1 MKRCLTFMMVLIGV
15 AATNVSLRPVLAQ
28 TAGQSNAD
36 EVAKSLSNPNTPLA
50 SLNFE
55 NSFIWYK
62 GDLPGADAQTT
73 YRLLFQPILPFPI
86 DEQGTT
92 IFWRPGV
99 PFLFNEPIYDVQ
111 RGDFEDAS
119 FGIGDIGFDL
129 AVGRTEK
136 SGFIWAFGTLV
147 TLPTATNDD
156 FAGKQ
161 FRLGPEMAIGQAF
174 SKGIVVF
181 FPTHQWDVAGW
192 SDRPYS
198 TTTAQLGGV
207 AFLGGGATIGSVP
220 KLAYDWI
227 SQEWT
232 IPINLTFSQT
242 IVTDSQPIKHSLAF
256 DYYVQQPDAFGPQ
269 FMFRYTLTPVVK
281 NPLANLFSRN
291 NN

>member
-1 MKRCLTFMMVLIGV
+1 MKHCLTFAMVLVAVV
-15 AATNVSLRPVLAQ
+15 AANFSARSALAQ
-28 TAGQSNAD
+28 RAGQSNAD

-55 NSFIWYK
+55 NGFTWYK
-62 GDLPGADAQTT
+62 GDLPGADDQTT
-73 YRLLFQPILPFPI
+73 YRLLFQPVLPFPI
-86 DEQGTT
+86 DSQGTT
-92 IFWRPGV
+92 IFWRPAV
-99 PFLFNEPIYDVQ
+99 PFLFNEPIFDVQ
-111 RGDFEDAS
+111 RGDFKDAS

-136 SGFIWAFGTLV
+136 SGFIWAFGSLV
-147 TLPTATNDD
+147 TLPTATNED

-161 FRLGPEMAIGQAF
+161 FRLGPEMLIGQAF

-227 SQEWT
+227 SEEWT

-242 IVTDSQPIKHSLAF
+242 IVTDGQPIKHSLAF

-269 FMFRYTLTPVVK
+269 FMFRYTLTPVVE

>member
-1 MKRCLTFMMVLIGV
+1 
-15 AATNVSLRPVLAQ
+15 
-28 TAGQSNAD
+28 
-36 EVAKSLSNPNTPLA
+36 
-50 SLNFE
+50 
-55 NSFIWYK
+55 
-62 GDLPGADAQTT
+62 
-73 YRLLFQPILPFPI
+73 
-86 DEQGTT
+86 
-92 IFWRPGV
+92 
-99 PFLFNEPIYDVQ
+99 
-111 RGDFEDAS
+111 
-119 FGIGDIGFDL
+119 
-129 AVGRTEK
+129 
-136 SGFIWAFGTLV
+136 
-147 TLPTATNDD
+147 
-156 FAGKQ
+156 
-161 FRLGPEMAIGQAF
+161 MAIGQAF